1 MPHTIDPSLADEY
14 RRKGY
19 ICIPGLLGSQEVDVL
34 NAATERV
41 IGIDGPQVMREKK
54 WPAPCDLRHASS

>member
-1 MPHTIDPSLADEY
+1 MPQTIDPALGEEY

-19 ICIPGLLGSQEVDVL
+19 ICIPGLLNQREVDVL

-41 IGIDGPQVMREKK
+41 IGMDGPQVMREKT
-54 WPAPCDLRHASS
+54 ACRT